1 MRIGPIVRYLPV
13 RSIGMGYRAMQFACC
28 CGEPP
33 DQILEIGL
41 TSDAKIVV
49 HFWCSKCQRVFYMS
63 RALDECRQECPP
75 ADTRADLLSA
85 AEDAHFLRSL
95 GIAV

>member
-1 MRIGPIVRYLPV
+1 
-13 RSIGMGYRAMQFACC
+13 MGYRAMQFACC

-49 HFWCSKCQRVFYMS
+49 HFWCSRCQRVFFMS
-63 RALDECRQECPP
+63 QPLDEFRQECPP
-75 ADTRADLLSA
+75 ADTRADSLSA
-85 AEDAHFLRSL
+85 EVDARFLRSL
-95 GIAV
+95 GIAVSE